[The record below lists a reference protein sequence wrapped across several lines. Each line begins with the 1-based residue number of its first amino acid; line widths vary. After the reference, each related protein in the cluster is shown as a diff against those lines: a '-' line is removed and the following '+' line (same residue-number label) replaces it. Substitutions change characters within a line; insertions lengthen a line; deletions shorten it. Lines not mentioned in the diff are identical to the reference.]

1 MTTKSKTTSEEPIFF
16 VELDDGSK
24 MPIYGFLDDE
34 EEEEE

>member
-1 MTTKSKTTSEEPIFF
+1 MRTSNTVSEEPIFF

-34 EEEEE
+34 EDTEE